1 MQMCPNC
8 GRVYDESEYTHCPNC
23 RSSKRVA
30 DISDEAYVL
39 SCPDCSKIFFREPW
53 ESKWSCPRCGFERN
67 S

>member
-39 SCPDCSKIFFREPW
+39 SCPDCGKILFREPW
-53 ESKWSCPRCGFERN
+53 ESK
-67 S
+67 